1 MSWLTAGLFDTDISL
16 ALALS
21 FPMHILFDDYDAVSA
36 VLQRNFTGYQL
47 LVAGDLM
54 LDRYLWGEV
63 GRISPEAP
71 VPVVRLLRQSENP
84 GGAANVALNLRGL
97 GLLVTIVGLVG
108 TDAEGTRL
116 TALLAAD
123 GIDTSGVVS
132 FPERPTSCKTRV
144 IGEHQQMLRID
155 VEDISPLATEIT
167 AALTERLQS
176 LLAQKPAALI
186 LSDYGKGVLAPI
198 LCQATIAAGR
208 AVGIPVLVDPK
219 GRDYTRYRGA
229 TLLSPNR
236 AELALATGVP
246 SRDLD
251 ALLAAGERLRAELE
265 LRYLLVTLGDQ
276 GMTLLDGAAPI
287 HIPAVAQEVYDVSGA
302 GDTVIATTAAGLVA
316 GLPIQDALRLANLA
330 AGVVIG
336 KVGTTPIAAAELA
349 AALFNDHARFQ
360 SEKVCTLP
368 TLLAQIAHWRTRGE
382 RIVFTNGCF
391 DLLHAGHVTYLER
404 ARHAGHRLIV
414 GLNTD
419 RSVRALKGETRPV
432 IHEDD
437 RARVLAALA
446 VVDAVILFD
455 DDTPLT
461 LIRAIRPDVLAKGAD
476 YREDQ
481 VVGASEVKS
490 QGGCIYLVPLAE
502 GHSSSNI
509 MKRIRAVDDRQ

>member
-1 MSWLTAGLFDTDISL
+1 
-16 ALALS
+16 
-21 FPMHILFDDYDAVSA
+21 MHILFDDYDSVTAA
-36 VLQRNFTGYQL
+36 QRNFSDRSRDRSL
-47 LVAGDLM
+47 LVVGDLM

-97 GLLVTIVGLVG
+97 GLPVTLAGLIG
-108 TDAEGTRL
+108 TDAEGIRMA
-116 TALLAAD
+116 ALLAAA
-123 GIDTSGVVS
+123 GIDNSGIVS
-132 FPERPTSCKTRV
+132 FPDRPTSCKTRV

-155 VEDISPLATEIT
+155 VEDISPLTTDIT
-167 AALTERLQS
+167 AALSERFQS
-176 LLAQKPAALI
+176 LLAQGPAAVI
-186 LSDYGKGVLAPI
+186 LSDYGKGVLTPD
-198 LCQATIAAGR
+198 LCQAIITTGRAAG
-208 AVGIPVLVDPK
+208 IPILVDPK
-219 GRDYTRYRGA
+219 GRDYTRYYGA

-236 AELALATGVP
+236 AELALATGIP

-251 ALLAAGERLRAELE
+251 ALLAAGEQLRATLD

-316 GLPIQDALRLANLA
+316 GLPIRDALRLANLA
-330 AGVVIG
+330 AGLVIG
-336 KVGTTPIAAAELA
+336 KVGTTPITAAELA
-349 AALFNDHARFQ
+349 TALTSDHARAQ
-360 SEKVCTLP
+360 SEKIFTLP
-368 TLLAQIAHWRTRGE
+368 ALLAQITHWRARGE

-404 ARHAGHRLIV
+404 ARRTGHRLVV

-419 RSVRALKGETRPV
+419 HSVRTIKGEGRPV

-455 DDTPLT
+455 EETPLT
-461 LIRAIRPDVLAKGAD
+461 LIRAVRPDVLAKGAD

-481 VVGASEVKS
+481 VVGGTEVKS
-490 QGGCIYLVPLAE
+490 HGGRVYLVPLEE
-502 GHSSSNI
+502 GRSSSNI
-509 MKRIRAVDDRQ
+509 MKRIRATKTE

>member
-1 MSWLTAGLFDTDISL
+1 MQVSL
-16 ALALS
+16 DK
-21 FPMHILFDDYDAVSA
+21 HDAVTAALRYHFGGRS
-36 VLQRNFTGYQL
+36 L
-47 LVAGDLM
+47 LVIGDLM

-71 VPVVRLLRQSENP
+71 VPVVRLLRQSDNP
-84 GGAANVALNLRGL
+84 GGGANVALNLHGL
-97 GLLVTIVGLVG
+97 GLPVMIVGVSG

-116 TALLAAD
+116 AALLATA
-123 GIDTSGVVS
+123 GIDTSGIVS
-132 FPERPTSCKTRV
+132 LTDRPTSCKTRV

-155 VEDISPLATEIT
+155 VEDTSPFSEAIT
-167 AALTERLQS
+167 TNLIAHVAS
-176 LLAQKPAALI
+176 LLERKPAAVI
-186 LSDYGKGVLAPI
+186 LSDYGKGVLAPR
-198 LCQATIAAGR
+198 LCQATIAICHSA
-208 AVGIPVLVDPK
+208 GIPVLVDPK

-251 ALLAAGERLRAELE
+251 ALLVAGEQLRASLD

-276 GMTLLDGAAPI
+276 GMTLLDGVTPV
-287 HIPAVAQEVYDVSGA
+287 HIPAIAKEVYDVSGA

-336 KVGTTPIAAAELA
+336 KVGTTPITTDELV
-349 AALFNDHARFQ
+349 AALSDEQARVQ
-360 SEKVCTLP
+360 SEKIFTLP
-368 TLLAQIAHWRTRGE
+368 LLLKQIERWRGRSE

-404 ARHAGHRLIV
+404 ARRVGQRLIV

-419 RSVRALKGETRPV
+419 RSVRALKGEARPI
-432 IHEDD
+432 IHEGD

-446 VVDAVILFD
+446 AVDAVILFD
-455 DDTPLT
+455 EDTPLG
-461 LIRAIRPDVLAKGAD
+461 LIRAARPDVLAKGAD

-481 VVGASEVKS
+481 VVGGGEVKS
-490 QGGCIYLVPLAE
+490 WGGQVYLVPLEE
-502 GHSSSNI
+502 GLSSSNI
-509 MKRIRAVDDRQ
+509 MKRIREL

>member
-1 MSWLTAGLFDTDISL
+1 MVDSL
-16 ALALS
+16 
-21 FPMHILFDDYDAVSA
+21 PMHIFFDNYDAVA
-36 VLQRNFTGYQL
+36 TALQRNFTERPL
-47 LVAGDLM
+47 LIVGDLM

-84 GGAANVALNLRGL
+84 GGAANVAINLRGL
-97 GLLVTIVGLVG
+97 GLSVAIVGLIG
-108 TDAEGTRL
+108 TDAEGIRLSALL
-116 TALLAAD
+116 TAA
-123 GIDTSGVVS
+123 GIDTSGIVS
-132 FPERPTSCKTRV
+132 FPDRPTSCKTRV

-155 VEDISPLATEIT
+155 VEDISPLAASVT

-176 LLAQKPAALI
+176 LFAQKPAAVI
-186 LSDYGKGVLAPI
+186 LSDYGKGVLTSI
-198 LCQATIAAGR
+198 LCQTIIAAGR
-208 AVGIPVLVDPK
+208 AASIPVFVDPK
-219 GRDYTRYRGA
+219 GRDYTHYRGA
-229 TLLSPNR
+229 TLISPNR

-246 SRDLD
+246 PKDID
-251 ALLAAGERLRAELE
+251 ALLAAGERLRVALD
-265 LRYLLVTLGDQ
+265 LRYLLVTLGDH
-276 GMTLLDGAAPI
+276 GMTLLDGAAPV
-287 HIPAVAQEVYDVSGA
+287 HIPAVSQEVYDVSGA

-316 GLPIQDALRLANLA
+316 GLSIQDALRLANLA

-336 KVGTTPIAAAELA
+336 KVGTTPITALELA
-349 AALFNDHARFQ
+349 SALSNDQVRFQ
-360 SEKVCTLP
+360 FEKVCTLP
-368 TLLAQIAHWRTRGE
+368 VLLAQIARWRTRGE

-404 ARHAGHRLIV
+404 ARQAGHRLVV

-419 RSVRALKGETRPV
+419 RSVRALKGEVRPV

-455 DDTPLT
+455 EDTPLT
-461 LIRAIRPDVLAKGAD
+461 LIHAVRPDVLAKGAD

-481 VVGASEVKS
+481 VVGGADVKS
-490 QGGCIYLVPLAE
+490 QGGRVYLVPLEE

-509 MKRIRAVDDRQ
+509 MKRIRAADIGQKT